1 METRGPYLKN
11 LFCKMRIREILNTRE
26 HRPWEIPAEN
36 WMYYQEWNH
45 SIFLHWQVELEDLK
59 KFVPKEL
66 EIDLFEGKPWVS
78 VVAFTMEKIRP
89 KNLPSFAPVSN
100 FDEINIRTYIKSNN
114 KTGVYF
120 LSIEGGTKLSCKI
133 AKGISELP
141 YRFSKIKRSP
151 NKFESRNSEFNDR
164 LDLEYKVGGVVSK
177 KTDLDKW
184 LTERYA
190 LFQDSEDS
198 INEFDIHHLEWP
210 IQEIDLIKLKIHY
223 PRFDTL
229 LKKAPSKVRYS
240 SGVKVIAWGMT
251 KTPRQETT

>member
-1 METRGPYLKN
+1 MT
-11 LFCKMRIREILNTRE
+11 IREILNKRD
-26 HRPWEIPAEN
+26 HRPWEIPTEI
-36 WMYYQEWNH
+36 WKYYQEWNN
-45 SIFLHWQVELEDLK
+45 SIFMHWEVDLEDLK
-59 KFVPKEL
+59 KLVPKEL

-100 FDEINIRTYIKSNN
+100 FDEINIRTYIKSNK

-141 YRFSKIKRSP
+141 YRFSKMKRSQ
-151 NKFESRNSEFNDR
+151 NKFESCNSEFNDR
-164 LDLEYKVGGVVSK
+164 LDLEFNVGKVVTQ

-190 LFQDSEDS
+190 LFQDSEES

-210 IQEIDLIKLKIHY
+210 IQEIELTKIKVNY
-223 PRFDTL
+223 PRFDKL
-229 LKKAPSKVRYS
+229 LKKGPNKIRYS
-240 SGVKVIAWGMT
+240 SGVQVIAWGMNKT
-251 KTPRQETT
+251 KRQETK